1 MQRQWRF
8 GFLAGATTL
17 CMGVAACG
25 GTSSTTTDAGAALDA
40 ATPDAETDASA
51 DAGTDSA
58 TKPACY
64 TPTPAGAKESKQWQK
79 VGPDDIGELSITAP
93 ADLGGGYIE
102 VSVVAAHADVRPWL
116 EITTGADNGAITA
129 GSSAGNGAGFDVP
142 ARRYAFEA
150 APGQTYKIR
159 TWQFFSAPPE
169 AYPVSYTIEWKFT
182 SLVDCYEPND
192 SAAEAKPIKMG
203 DTIEAYAAA
212 GHVTNGI
219 DYDRFVDW
227 YSFEVAA
234 EAPAKVELLQAPG
247 TSLRMGI
254 RIFDAAGAKQ
264 LAEGGGTTGGEL
276 FDATTA
282 NPLAPGSYRI
292 AVETKARASFED
304 TNDLA
309 SREEWKTPYRIRLTN
324 TP

>member
-17 CMGVAACG
+17 CIGVAACG

-40 ATPDAETDASA
+40 AAPDAETDASA

-64 TPTPAGAKESKQWQK
+64 TPTPAGAIETKQWQTASS
-79 VGPDDIGELSITAP
+79 DDIGELTITAP
-93 ADLGGGYIE
+93 ADVGGGYIE
-102 VSVVAAHADVRPWL
+102 VTLTGAHPDVRPWL
-116 EITTGADNGAITA
+116 EITTGAGGGAITA
-129 GSSAGNGAGFDVP
+129 GSSAGFDVP
-142 ARRYAFEA
+142 VRRFAFAA
-150 APGQTYKIR
+150 APGQTYKVR
-159 TWQFFSAPPE
+159 AWQFFSAPPE

-192 SAAEAKPIKMG
+192 SAAEAKPIAMG
-203 DTIEAYAAA
+203 DTIEAYATA
-212 GHVTNGI
+212 GHVNNGA

-227 YSFEVAA
+227 YSFEVAT
-234 EAPAKVELLQAPG
+234 ETLAKVELLQAPG
-247 TSLRMGI
+247 TSSRMAI

-264 LAEGGGTTGGEL
+264 LAAGGGTTGGEL

-292 AVETKARASFED
+292 AVETKTRASFED
-304 TNDLA
+304 KNDLA
-309 SREEWKTPYRIRLTN
+309 SREEWKTPYRIRLTKAK
-324 TP
+324 